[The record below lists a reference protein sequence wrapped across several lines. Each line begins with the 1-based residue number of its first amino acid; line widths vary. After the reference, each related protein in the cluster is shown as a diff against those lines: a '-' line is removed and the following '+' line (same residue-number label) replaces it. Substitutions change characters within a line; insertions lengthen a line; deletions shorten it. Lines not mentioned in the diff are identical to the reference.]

1 MGIDFD
7 AVYNAHVPLMIGIAV
22 ERFQISQTDAQTL
35 AHQIF
40 LIYFLKPDD
49 VKDVRAWFV
58 GAISNACRQYL
69 RNRERDVD
77 LSPEI
82 MNQPDPE
89 FPSDWL
95 PNRLAARQAF
105 ACLTSRC
112 QMVTRFSMKGQ
123 APRNTCELAHGR
135 KSATHSGFSVFTT
148 PQCEHTIRQ
157 KQSSRS
163 SGLITRSLPHSFLM
177 RAFFSLPFGTKILFR

>member
-1 MGIDFD
+1 MTVVAEKPSSVLERMGIDFD
-7 AVYNAHVPLMIGIAV
+7 AVYHAHVPLMIGIAV

-49 VKDVRAWFV
+49 VKDARAWFV

-69 RNRERDVD
+69 RNRERDVG

-82 MNQPDPE
+82 MNQADPQ
-89 FPSDWL
+89 FPIDRI

-112 QMVTRFSMKGQ
+112 QLALHLHYLEGYSIPEIAAQLHITPAYAKKLVSRCLQQ
-123 APRNTCELAHGR
+123 ARER
-135 KSATHSGFSVFTT
+135 YK
-148 PQCEHTIRQ
+148 
-157 KQSSRS
+157 
-163 SGLITRSLPHSFLM
+163 
-177 RAFFSLPFGTKILFR
+177 